1 MKQDYGSSGGVPKY
15 SGGESEGKC
24 SDWYAS
30 HDHMP
35 GKPKKLYVSG
45 QCTFP
50 TPGFKVELEPAVPQG
65 INPKI
70 YLLNKIVHPPKGPV
84 PDVETTV
91 EVRYEE
97 KTDTEYDQVT
107 ILPDGVTVD
116 VVHTQ

>member
-1 MKQDYGSSGGVPKY
+1 MKENYGGGRSY
-15 SGGESEGKC
+15 SGGSEGKC
-24 SDWYAS
+24 RDWYAS

-35 GKPKKLYVSG
+35 GKPKTLRVSG

-50 TPGFKVELEPAVPQG
+50 TPGFKVELEPANPQG

-70 YLLNKIVHPPKGPV
+70 YLLNKIVHPPTGPV

-116 VVHTQ
+116 VEHTQ